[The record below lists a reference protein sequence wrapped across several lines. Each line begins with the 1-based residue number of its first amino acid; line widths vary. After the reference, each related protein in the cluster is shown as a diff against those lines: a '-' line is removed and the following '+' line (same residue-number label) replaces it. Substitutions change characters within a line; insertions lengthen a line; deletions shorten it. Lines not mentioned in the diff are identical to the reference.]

1 MSRLPSG
8 PVGEGGLSRGTDEC
22 AAIEARL
29 NERTTD
35 TDRETEHVYWHV
47 LLALRR
53 WIDGSEKKSERIAER
68 SLRRS
73 IRRDLRAAGHP
84 NAADSVLRPKRTG
97 YCDIVVNGR
106 IGVKIVHNLTRRSRE
121 WMHKQLRSLLQ
132 EYDYLVLYGHQ
143 ISAETIDVWRQ
154 LKRSLLRSSRDGQ
167 FHALRTLRRRQGR
180 SPRSVETGGIGR
192 ELFAVWLLAAVGIT
206 AVAGLI
212 VVEDVMVQSVLS
224 LIALASVV
232 VSVCCLLLVALR

>member
-1 MSRLPSG
+1 MGRLPSG
-8 PVGEGGLSRGTDEC
+8 PVGGGGHARGTDEC

-29 NERTTD
+29 NERTTAD
-35 TDRETEHVYWHV
+35 SDRETEHVYWHV

-53 WIDGSEKKSERIAER
+53 WIDGSEEKSEAAAER

-73 IRRDLRAAGHP
+73 IGRGLRATGHP

-97 YCDIVVNGR
+97 YCDIVVDER

-132 EYDYLVLYGHQ
+132 EYDYLLLYGHQ

-154 LKRSLLRSSRDGQ
+154 LKRSLVRSSSDDRR
-167 FHALRTLRRRQGR
+167 FHALRTRQRR
-180 SPRSVETGGIGR
+180 SPRSAGEGGMGR
-192 ELFAVWLLAAVGIT
+192 ELFAVWLLAAFGIT
-206 AVAGLI
+206 AAAGLI

-224 LIALASVV
+224 LIVLASVV
-232 VSVCCLLLVALR
+232 VSLYCLLPVALR